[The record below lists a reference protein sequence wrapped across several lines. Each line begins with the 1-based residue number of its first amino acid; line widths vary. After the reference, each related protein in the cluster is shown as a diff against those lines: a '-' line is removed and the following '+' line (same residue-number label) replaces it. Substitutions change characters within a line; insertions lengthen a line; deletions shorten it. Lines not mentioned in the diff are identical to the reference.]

1 MCNCNGQCKKERF
14 VIADELLDSFE
25 AGYNI
30 GKDHGEEEATET
42 FVALFES
49 VENDIRDFLCDHL
62 GVMDVNTA
70 LSISAQIAWIFQK
83 RVWNN
88 YNQKGGEEC

>member
-14 VIADELLDSFE
+14 VIADELLNSFE

-30 GKDHGEEEATET
+30 GKDHGEEEATEH
-42 FVALFES
+42 FLSLFKD
-49 VENDIRDFLCDHL
+49 VEEEVRHFIHGRKIEAKEAIL
-62 GVMDVNTA
+62 
-70 LSISAQIAWIFQK
+70 ISAQIAWIFQK

-88 YNQKGGEEC
+88 YCKGGEEC

>member
-62 GVMDVNTA
+62 DVNTA
-70 LSISAQIAWIFQK
+70 LSISAHISYIFQK
-83 RVWNN
+83 KVWNKYGN
-88 YNQKGGEEC
+88 NENKGGTPC